1 MRGDSVLAGRD
12 EGKKMKGMGNFFH
25 DHKSGDSK
33 QT

>member
-1 MRGDSVLAGRD
+1 MRGDSVGRD
-12 EGKKMKGMGNFFH
+12 KGKKTKGMGNFFH